1 MSLDESH
8 LQIASA
14 ASVYLETSG
23 LLFMFNETV

>member
-14 ASVYLETSG
+14 ASVYLENSG